1 MELIRDLH
9 NLKAVHRPCVATI
22 GNFDGVHL
30 GHQAV
35 IRQLK
40 RHAAELGL
48 PAVVIIFEPQPMEY
62 FAPDTAPARLTAF
75 REKLE
80 LLAQYSVDRVFCLRF
95 KRSLAML
102 PAERFVSDLLV
113 GRLGIKRVIIGDDF
127 RFGRGRAG
135 DFTLLSGMGQE
146 YGFDVIPTDTFYCD
160 GERVSS
166 SRIRRHLAAGEF
178 EQAARLLGGPYYIS
192 GRVLHGDKRGAGLGF
207 PTANLMLN
215 RKKSPLGGIYAVCV
229 HGLDERVYEGVASI
243 GTRPV
248 FNGRTELLEVYLF
261 DFSDCIY
268 GRRLHVEFM
277 HYLRPEENFA
287 STDALIE
294 QMRRDVDDART
305 YFKKQKN
312 KTTGC
317 VTG

>member
-35 IRQLK
+35 IKQLK
-40 RHAAELGL
+40 QHAGELGL
-48 PAVVIIFEPQPMEY
+48 PAVVVIFEPQPMEY
-62 FAPDTAPARLTAF
+62 FAPDSAPARLTAF

-80 LLAQYSVDRVFCLRF
+80 LFDQYSVDRVFCLRF

-102 PAERFVSDLLV
+102 PADRFVAELLV
-113 GRLGIKRVIIGDDF
+113 GRLGIHRVIVGDDF
-127 RFGRGRAG
+127 RFGKGRAG
-135 DFTLLSGMGQE
+135 DFNLLSRLGRE
-146 YGFDVIPTDTFYCD
+146 YGFDVIPTATFHCD

-166 SRIRRHLAAGEF
+166 SRIRAYLAAGEF
-178 EQAARLLGGPYYIS
+178 EQAARLLGRPYYFS
-192 GRVLHGDKRGAGLGF
+192 GRVMHGDKRGTGLGF

-215 RKKSPLGGIYAVCV
+215 RKKSPLSGIYAVCV
-229 HGLDERVYEGVASI
+229 HGLGDAVYEGVASI

-248 FNGRTELLEVYLF
+248 FSGRTELLEVHLF
-261 DFSDCIY
+261 DFSDRIY
-268 GRRLHVEFM
+268 GRRIRVEFM

-294 QMRRDVDDART
+294 QMRRDVDDARAF
-305 YFKKQKN
+305 FKNQK
-312 KTTGC
+312 TRQPGL
-317 VTG
+317 

>member
-9 NLKAVHRPCVATI
+9 NLKADHRPCVATI

-35 IRQLK
+35 IKQLQQ
-40 RHAAELGL
+40 HAGELGL

-62 FAPDTAPARLTAF
+62 FAPDSAPARLTAF

-102 PAERFVSDLLV
+102 PADRFVRELLV
-113 GRLGIKRVIIGDDF
+113 GCLGIQRVIVGDDF
-127 RFGRGRAG
+127 RFGRGRTG
-135 DFTLLSGMGQE
+135 DFTLLSRMGRE
-146 YGFDVIPTDTFYCD
+146 YGFDVIPTATYYCD

-166 SRIRRHLAAGEF
+166 SRIRGHLAAGEF
-178 EQAARLLGGPYYIS
+178 EQAARLLGRPYYIS
-192 GRVLHGDKRGAGLGF
+192 GRVLHGDKRGTGLGF
-207 PTANLMLN
+207 PTANLLLN
-215 RKKSPLGGIYAVCV
+215 RKKSPLAGIYAVCV
-229 HGLDERVYEGVASI
+229 HGLGDSACEGVASI

-248 FNGRTELLEVYLF
+248 FNGETELLEVYLF
-261 DFSDCIY
+261 DFNDRIY
-268 GRRLHVEFM
+268 GRRIRVEFM
-277 HYLRPEENFA
+277 HFLRPEENFA

-294 QMRRDVDDART
+294 QMRHDVDDARA
-305 YFKKQKN
+305 YFRNQKN